1 MVLFIKFSGD
11 ERVSISSF
19 VIKFSENAAISSFER
34 VNVLLFFAF
43 SLISGDFS
51 FYMMIFTY
59 FSCFRDF
66 PCFSDFQFRPD
77 FPFP

>member
-1 MVLFIKFSGD
+1 MVLFIKFSG
-11 ERVSISSF
+11 EESLSISSF
-19 VIKFSENAAISSFER
+19 VIKFFENVAISSFER

-51 FYMMIFTY
+51 FSMMIFTY

-66 PCFSDFQFRPD
+66 HFRPD
-77 FPFP
+77 LPFP